1 MFQGLSILVPSV
13 AAKPEEGL
21 RARKRRETMERITQA
36 GIRLFL
42 ERGYEATTLDD
53 IAAAA
58 AISRRTFFHY
68 FKSKDDILISLQS
81 GMGTMIADAIR
92 KAPPGTQPIH
102 AVRDA
107 VIEVC
112 AAVPPDDMLAID
124 RLMRSSQTVQARKQ
138 ASYVEQERVLLAAL
152 RERWPQS
159 GRKPA
164 LQLVAMIAMGAIR
177 LSTEAFNREVGAR
190 SMPTLL
196 REAFDM
202 LDAELRSPA

>member
-1 MFQGLSILVPSV
+1 MPSV
-13 AAKPEEGL
+13 ATDPEEGL

-42 ERGYEATTLDD
+42 DRGYEATTLDE

-58 AISRRTFFHY
+58 AISRRTYFHY

-81 GMGTMIADAIR
+81 GMGAMIADAIR
-92 KAPPGTQPIH
+92 KAPPDKRPIE

-107 VIEVC
+107 VVEVC
-112 AAVPPDDMLAID
+112 ATVPPDDMLVID
-124 RLMRSSQTVQARKQ
+124 RLMRSSETVQARKQ

-159 GRKPA
+159 GREPA

-177 LSTEAFNREVGAR
+177 LSTEAFNREAGAR
-190 SMPTLL
+190 PMPTLL
-196 REAFDM
+196 RETFDM
-202 LDAELRSPA
+202 LDTELRPRA

>member
-1 MFQGLSILVPSV
+1 MPAYSPTASS
-13 AAKPEEGL
+13 EEGL
-21 RARKRRETMERITQA
+21 RARKRRETTRRITDA

-42 ERGYEATTLDD
+42 DRGYEATTLDD

-92 KAPPGTQPIH
+92 KAPLDKQPLA

-124 RLMRSSQTVQARKQ
+124 RLMRSSETVQTRKQ
-138 ASYVEQERVLLAAL
+138 ASYVEQERILLAAL
-152 RERWPQS
+152 RERWPQT
-159 GRKPA
+159 GREPA
-164 LQLVAMIAMGAIR
+164 LKLVAMIAMGAIR
-177 LSTEAFNREVGAR
+177 LSTEAFNREAGAR
-190 SMPTLL
+190 TMPSLL
-196 REAFDM
+196 RETFDT
-202 LDAELRSPA
+202 LETELRART

>member
-1 MFQGLSILVPSV
+1 MSFATVVP
-13 AAKPEEGL
+13 KEGL
-21 RARKRRETMERITQA
+21 RARKRRETLERITQA

-42 ERGYEATTLDD
+42 DRGYEATTLDD

-92 KAPPGTQPIH
+92 KAPLDKQPIEV
-102 AVRDA
+102 VRDA
-107 VIEVC
+107 VVEVC

-124 RLMRSSQTVQARKQ
+124 RLMRSSETVQTRKQ
-138 ASYVEQERVLLAAL
+138 ASYVEHERVLLAAL
-152 RERWPQS
+152 QERWPQS
-159 GRKPA
+159 EREPA

-177 LSTEAFNREVGAR
+177 LSTEAFNREAGAR
-190 SMPTLL
+190 PMPALL
-196 REAFDM
+196 RETFHM
-202 LDAELRSPA
+202 LDTELRTRA

>member
-1 MFQGLSILVPSV
+1 MPTSSLTANS
-13 AAKPEEGL
+13 KEGL
-21 RARKRRETMERITQA
+21 RARKRRETMERITEA

-42 ERGYEATTLDD
+42 DRGYEATTLDD

-81 GMGTMIADAIR
+81 GMGAAIADAIR
-92 KAPPGTQPIH
+92 RAPSDKQPIE

-107 VIEVC
+107 VLEVC
-112 AAVPPDDMLAID
+112 AAVAPDDLLAID
-124 RLMRSSQTVQARKQ
+124 RLMQSNETVQARKQ
-138 ASYVEQERVLLAAL
+138 ASYVEHERTLLAAL

-159 GRKPA
+159 EREPA

-177 LSTEAFNREVGAR
+177 LSTESFNREAGAR
-190 SMPTLL
+190 TMPSLL
-196 REAFDM
+196 RETFDT
-202 LDAELRSPA
+202 LKTELRPRT

>member
-1 MFQGLSILVPSV
+1 MPVSSV
-13 AAKPEEGL
+13 AADPEEGL
-21 RARKRRETMERITQA
+21 RARKRRETMQRITEA

-42 ERGYEATTLDD
+42 DRGYEATTVDD

-92 KAPPGTQPIH
+92 KAPPDKQPIL

-112 AAVPPDDMLAID
+112 GAVPPDDMVAID
-124 RLMRSSQTVQARKQ
+124 RLMRSSETVQARKQ
-138 ASYVEQERVLLAAL
+138 ASYVEHERTLLAAL
-152 RERWPQS
+152 RERWP
-159 GRKPA
+159 GAEREPA
-164 LQLVAMIAMGAIR
+164 LRLVAMIAMGAIR
-177 LSTEAFNREVGAR
+177 LSTEAFDREAGAR
-190 SMPTLL
+190 TMPALL
-196 REAFDM
+196 RETFDA
-202 LDAELRSPA
+202 LETELRAPNMDSG

>member
-1 MFQGLSILVPSV
+1 M
-13 AAKPEEGL
+13 K
-21 RARKRRETMERITQA
+21 RITEA

-81 GMGTMIADAIR
+81 GMGAMIAEAIR
-92 KAPPGTQPIH
+92 KAPSAKRPIH

-112 AAVPPDDMLAID
+112 AAVPPDEMLAID
-124 RLMRSSQTVQARKQ
+124 RLMRTSETVQARKQ
-138 ASYVEQERVLLAAL
+138 ASYVEHERTLLAAL

-159 GRKPA
+159 EREPA

-177 LSTEAFNREVGAR
+177 LSTEAFNREAGAR
-190 SMPTLL
+190 PMPTLL
-196 REAFDM
+196 REAFDT
-202 LDAELRSPA
+202 LDSELGAGT